1 MCPQA
6 VWSGWGTDSRGRSAE
21 AHAALGVGA
30 LVSAPG
36 PAEVA
41 AQRCEEIDRLA
52 GRWWV
57 LHTRA
62 RNEKALASVLRRQR
76 VYCYLPLVRKKR
88 TYGGRTF
95 EVAIPLFPGYVFMC
109 GGENDRLAALQT
121 KRVAK
126 VIHVE
131 NQDELRAELQQV
143 IRVVES
149 GEPVDLY
156 PGLCEGRRCR
166 IIAGCLRGIEGVVLR
181 RRSVSRLYMSATAL
195 GQSAVIE
202 IDPALLEA
210 VD

>member
-1 MCPQA
+1 M
-6 VWSGWGTDSRGRSAE
+6 
-21 AHAALGVGA
+21 LGC
-30 LVSAPG
+30 G
-36 PAEVA
+36 PAA
-41 AQRCEEIDRLA
+41 AGVVEQRCLEIDRQT

-62 RNEKALASVLRRQR
+62 RNEKVLASALQRQH

-88 TYGGRTF
+88 TYSGRTF
-95 EVAIPLFPGYVFMC
+95 EVAIPLFPGYVFLC

-121 KRVAK
+121 KRVAN

-131 NQDELRAELQQV
+131 NQDELREELGQV
-143 IRVVES
+143 VRLVES

-156 PGLCEGRRCR
+156 PGLREGRRCR
-166 IIAGCLRGIEGVVLR
+166 IIAGCLQGIEGVVLR
-181 RRSVSRLYMSATAL
+181 RRGVSKLYMSATAL

-210 VD
+210 ID